1 MPLYHAPLLF
11 IDKNETKRY
20 AGLGHSAFDDRM
32 IEKACMEAQLFSHVQ
47 GSWDIYPYH
56 AEQGLINSDPQH
68 RIDGIKIR
76 KHLQRAQQVV
86 VLSVTLGSEIEEMIT
101 TYFHDG
107 NFAFSLLLDAAATA
121 AVEAAADAMEKT
133 IQQSIHAKGCHTIT
147 RFSPGYGDWDIK
159 FQPHLLELAKAAAI
173 NVHLTES
180 YMLVPRKSITA
191 IIGVVPTQNLDANHK
206 LQGCANCNQINCLAR
221 KELHQ

>member
-1 MPLYHAPLLF
+1 MPLYHAPLLC

-20 AGLGHSAFDDRM
+20 AGLGHSEFDDRM

-47 GSWDIYPYH
+47 GSWNIYPYN
-56 AEQGLINSDPQH
+56 AQQGMINSVPQY

-76 KHLQRAQQVV
+76 KHLQNAQQVI
-86 VLSVTLGSEIEEMIT
+86 VLSVTLGAEIEEMVAK
-101 TYFHDG
+101 YFHDG
-107 NFAFSLLLDAAATA
+107 DFAFSLLLDAAATA
-121 AVEAAADAMEKT
+121 AVETAADAMEKT

-159 FQPHLLELAKAAAI
+159 FQPHMLELAKAETI
-173 NVHLTES
+173 DVRLTES
-180 YMLVPRKSITA
+180 YMLIPRKSITA
-191 IIGVVPTQNLDANHK
+191 IIGVVPNQTLKANRK
-206 LQGCANCNQINCLAR
+206 SQSCVNCNQINCLAR